1 MKPRLG
7 IVALTALMAAAS
19 GDKVVVDM
27 RTPRP
32 PHPADSLPPPFRDN
46 EKIRAAEAKRERRR
60 KRGW

>member
-1 MKPRLG
+1 MKPRFG
-7 IVALTALMAAAS
+7 ILAIAALMAQTS
-19 GDKVVVDM
+19 EGPLVVDV
-27 RTPRP
+27 RAPKA